1 LCVCESRKDVV
12 TRRLGR
18 NGVRREDAQDKLI
31 DDETPYMPMQA
42 HSGT

>member
-1 LCVCESRKDVV
+1 
-12 TRRLGR
+12 
-18 NGVRREDAQDKLI
+18 VRREDALDKLI